1 MYITMVFMVLKKKS
15 ITIVFMVLKKK
26 SRKIEFEGVDFLGT
40 FPFFL
45 YQNSIVASVCDNDEF
60 RIKKSWINCTFYYFA
75 LVLQEESQSQYLRLV
90 LAPVNTKWPLMTK
103 DYVALQDLFS
113 AISQCE
119 RRPEAGT
126 ISHERLY

>member
-1 MYITMVFMVLKKKS
+1 M
-15 ITIVFMVLKKK
+15 
-26 SRKIEFEGVDFLGT
+26 DFLGT

-103 DYVALQDLFS
+103 DYVIRCNLT
-113 AISQCE
+113 CE
-119 RRPEAGT
+119 CRPEAGT